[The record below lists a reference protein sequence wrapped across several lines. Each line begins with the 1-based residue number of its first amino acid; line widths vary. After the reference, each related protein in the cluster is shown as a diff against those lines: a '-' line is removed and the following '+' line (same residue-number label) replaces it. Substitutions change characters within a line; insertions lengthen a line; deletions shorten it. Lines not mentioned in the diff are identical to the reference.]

1 MDTNETPPPKPTQTD
16 GTPPSK
22 PTQTDG
28 TPPKPTHTP
37 VPRPAHSPPPPAP
50 PLRNGIV
57 ISKRLLW
64 VHGGAYPLENIVRV
78 YTFVLRPR
86 RGEAFARFLKRG
98 GATLAL
104 LLILMYFEDSSS
116 SSWYSDGGN
125 DEGFLQVAL
134 FLVAC
139 LMIYFIGEMCS
150 VVFALPHDVLA
161 IETNGRSTALVTGKR
176 AYLNGLVQ
184 SIAEAID
191 KPDAEFQAAVG
202 TLAITNYGNYFF
214 GDAVNMYGGSGNTGV
229 AK

>member
-1 MDTNETPPPKPTQTD
+1 MDTNETPPPKPTQTNE
-16 GTPPSK
+16 TP
-22 PTQTDG
+22 
-28 TPPKPTHTP
+28 PPKPTHTP
-37 VPRPAHSPPPPAP
+37 VPRPAHSPPPSAP
-50 PLRNGIV
+50 PPRNGIV

-86 RGEAFARFLKRG
+86 RGEAFVRFLKRG
-98 GATLAL
+98 GATLAV
-104 LLILMYFEDSSS
+104 LLILMYFEDSTS
-116 SSWYSDGGN
+116 SSWDSGGG
-125 DEGFLQVAL
+125 DSEGFLGVAL

-139 LMIYFIGEMCS
+139 LMIYFIGDMCS

-202 TLAITNYGNYFF
+202 TLSITNYGNYFF